1 MGIFCDEC
9 KKNIAT
15 VFLTKIS
22 GEEVSK
28 VQLCEACSKKMEETS
43 EAVNLFAFLPQILTG
58 FSGQPEEAVD
68 DVLTGALVK
77 CDSCGTSFN
86 DFQKMGF
93 LGCADCYKAMG
104 ENLGQVIMDFQGSI
118 EHKGKMPSR
127 VSEDAK
133 LRRKLVELE
142 RSLEQQIV
150 EEDYEQA
157 AGVRDKI
164 REIRSQLY
172 PGAEDYE

>member
-1 MGIFCDEC
+1 MSIFCDEC

-15 VFLTKIS
+15 VFLTKVS

-58 FSGQPEEAVD
+58 FSGQPEDAAD
-68 DVLTGALVK
+68 DILTGALVK

-93 LGCADCYKAMG
+93 LGCPDCYRALG
-104 ENLGQVIMDFQGSI
+104 EPLERVIMDFQGSTG
-118 EHKGKMPSR
+118 HKGKMPSR

-133 LRRKLVELE
+133 LRRRLIDLEQNLE
-142 RSLEQQIV
+142 RQII
-150 EEDYEQA
+150 EEDYEA
-157 AGVRDKI
+157 AASVRDKI
-164 REIRSQLY
+164 REIREKLY
-172 PGAEDYE
+172 PGVDEYE